1 MQGHTDRLIVWAPC
15 GQRCLCINVNTCIL
29 GRTYFV
35 ERSIHLIELL
45 KPELL
50 LLLICINLSILA
62 KREYPTR
69 PFYGN
74 LRFLI
79 RIQYLAQ
86 MFHASHFNG
95 RCAYMRQSSVAR
107 DQRCRCTVFP
117 RKIAVP
123 RLITALELNRPHP
136 SRHLLFLLSPPC
148 QFEV

>member
-69 PFYGN
+69 PFYRN

-95 RCAYMRQSSVAR
+95 RYAYMRQSSVAR
-107 DQRCRCTVFP
+107 DQRCRRTVFP
-117 RKIAVP
+117 RKNSRPSINRRP
-123 RLITALELNRPHP
+123 RTESPP
-136 SRHLLFLLSPPC
+136 PLSPSSLSFIPSLSI
-148 QFEV
+148 